1 MKLLITGFDGN
12 IGKHIISSLKS
23 KNIDYKKIQLND
35 LNTKHNSSTHLLHLQ
50 FYISK
55 NKLKS
60 FQKKNLN
67 IIKK

>member
-35 LNTKHNSSTHLLHLQ
+35 LNTKHT
-50 FYISK
+50 
-55 NKLKS
+55 
-60 FQKKNLN
+60 
-67 IIKK
+67 

>member
-1 MKLLITGFDGN
+1 MKLLITGFDGY
-12 IGKHIISSLKS
+12 IGKHIVSSLKS

-55 NKLKS
+55 IN
-60 FQKKNLN
+60 
-67 IIKK
+67 